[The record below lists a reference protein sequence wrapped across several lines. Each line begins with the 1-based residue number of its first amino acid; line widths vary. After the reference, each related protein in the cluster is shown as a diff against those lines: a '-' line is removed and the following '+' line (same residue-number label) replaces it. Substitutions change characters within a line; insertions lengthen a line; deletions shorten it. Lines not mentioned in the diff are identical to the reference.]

1 MTAKAAHPSSVERDG
16 SRRQLMDD
24 STLEFDQWQVSWL
37 RIVSARIRC
46 PHTLVRRILFL
57 LLLLSSSVPGRDIC
71 ARRANSTSSL
81 SFLPPFERK
90 EGERERERELLG
102 GRKILKGFLEKMTVG
117 CTVGA
122 VLPSVQGLPSVA
134 ARSDCNCLFLYT

>member
-81 SFLPPFERK
+81 SFLPPLNERK
-90 EGERERERELLG
+90 ERERERERTFG
-102 GRKILKGFLEKMTVG
+102 GQENTQRLSRENDSWLHSW
-117 CTVGA
+117 CCAA
-122 VLPSVQGLPSVA
+122 VRAGSSIGSCSLRL
-134 ARSDCNCLFLYT
+134 

>member
-46 PHTLVRRILFL
+46 PHTLVRRFYFYYCCCLPQCPAEISAPAAQTPPALFPSFLFL
-57 LLLLSSSVPGRDIC
+57 LLSVNVSLLLLVLFQRAHSCSDHHSGVGSLQYE
-71 ARRANSTSSL
+71 RRYDPTL
-81 SFLPPFERK
+81 SWTTATN
-90 EGERERERELLG
+90 
-102 GRKILKGFLEKMTVG
+102 I
-117 CTVGA
+117 A
-122 VLPSVQGLPSVA
+122 
-134 ARSDCNCLFLYT
+134 